1 MIYFVTN
8 GSGKL
13 KIKGNMMKAVSIG
26 DLIAPPK
33 AKA

>member
-1 MIYFVTN
+1 
-8 GSGKL
+8 L

-33 AKA
+33 AKV

>member
-1 MIYFVTN
+1 MIAPAN
-8 GSGKL
+8 NSGKL
-13 KIKGNMMKAVSIG
+13 KVKGNMMKATSIG

>member
-1 MIYFVTN
+1 MDLAN
-8 GSGKL
+8 ESGKL
-13 KIKGNMMKAVSIG
+13 KVKGNMMKAVSIG